1 MSSAT
6 FSRPF
11 LAADQKGGENDAKET
26 AKSHGAI
33 FGRQKDTKRLPKRRQ
48 KVMEQFWTAKG
59 RR

>member
-48 KVMEQFWTAKG
+48 KVMELFWTAKG
-59 RR
+59 RQ